1 MILKISDIDFV
12 FLSFDEPNADKN
24 FADLKKKVPWA
35 KRVHGV
41 AGFDSAH
48 KKAGEISESQR
59 FITVDAD
66 TQIDEEFLSMLVDFN
81 SLGIDDTYTLS
92 WCGKIDLNGL
102 QYGNGSLKCW
112 TKEFV
117 KEMKTHENHDG
128 KNKNVIEFCH
138 NPKYFQFNENFSTS
152 FINGSAYQAWRAG
165 FREGVKMALDRGVK
179 PTKEEFLNGHWK
191 NLHRL
196 WVWLMIGADVKNGN
210 WAILGAREGLH
221 MTMLTDWDYVNVRD
235 FEYLNELWA
244 NRDEMPED
252 VVHSEIYN
260 LGDSLIQGLDIPI
273 AVQPLNEEQSAFFKT
288 VYQNPARSSDQQFV
302 IDKE

>member
-12 FLSFDEPNADKN
+12 FLSFDEPNGDKN

-41 AGFDSAH
+41 EGFDSAH

-128 KNKNVIEFCH
+128 KNKNEIEFCH

-165 FREGVKMALDRGVK
+165 FREGVKMSLD
-179 PTKEEFLNGHWK
+179 K
-191 NLHRL
+191 NNKLQNLKDGWWQNYQRL
-196 WVWLMIGADVKNGN
+196 LVWMSVGADVEYGIH
-210 WAILGAREGLH
+210 AIHGARLGCYL
-221 MTMLTDWDYVNVRD
+221 TSCTDWDFTKANNYRFFQQYWKFEMHDDNRTPD
-235 FEYLNELWA
+235 FYKESVELGQKILEQHDIELSAEPFNPAQSKTFKEVYLNTPRIWKRRFR
-244 NRDEMPED
+244 N
-252 VVHSEIYN
+252 V
-260 LGDSLIQGLDIPI
+260 
-273 AVQPLNEEQSAFFKT
+273 
-288 VYQNPARSSDQQFV
+288 
-302 IDKE
+302 

>member
-48 KKAGEISESQR
+48 KKAGEISETQR

-102 QYGNGSLKCW
+102 LYGNGSLKCW

-128 KNKNVIEFCH
+128 KNKNVSDPQNRPLAVLDVMAARKARVASPFLAMG
-138 NPKYFQFNENFSTS
+138 NPST
-152 FINGSAYQAWRAG
+152 IVAAA
-165 FREGVKMALDRGVK
+165 
-179 PTKEEFLNGHWK
+179 
-191 NLHRL
+191 
-196 WVWLMIGADVKNGN
+196 
-210 WAILGAREGLH
+210 
-221 MTMLTDWDYVNVRD
+221 
-235 FEYLNELWA
+235 ELA
-244 NRDEMPED
+244 P
-252 VVHSEIYN
+252 
-260 LGDSLIQGLDIPI
+260 GIPNST
-273 AVQPLNEEQSAFFKT
+273 PLNESPVVEDAT
-288 VYQNPARSSDQQFV
+288 TATQNITPR
-302 IDKE
+302 